1 MRIKY
6 RHGIRFYLV
15 SFWIYFCH
23 GSFGKGRSGCGF
35 FILGVLLGPFG
46 LLFAFAAN
54 EDVAETERK
63 DVSTGTKKKCPF
75 CAEIIKAE
83 AIVCRF
89 CGRDLD

>member
-1 MRIKY
+1 MVYVFIWFLF
-6 RHGIRFYLV
+6 GFISAMV
-15 SFWIYFCH
+15 AS
-23 GSFGKGRSGCGF
+23 GKGRSGCGF
-35 FILGVLLGPFG
+35 FIIGILLGPFG

>member
-1 MRIKY
+1 MVYVFIWFLF
-6 RHGIRFYLV
+6 GFISAMV
-15 SFWIYFCH
+15 AS
-23 GSFGKGRSGCGF
+23 GKGRSGCGF

>member
-1 MRIKY
+1 MVYVFIWFLF
-6 RHGIRFYLV
+6 GFISAMV
-15 SFWIYFCH
+15 AS
-23 GSFGKGRSGCGF
+23 GKGRSGCGF

-63 DVSTGTKKKCPF
+63 DVSTGTKKKCQF

>member
-1 MRIKY
+1 MVYVFIWFLF
-6 RHGIRFYLV
+6 GFMSAMV
-15 SFWIYFCH
+15 AS
-23 GSFGKGRSGCGF
+23 GKGRSGCGF

>member
-1 MRIKY
+1 MVYVFIWFLF
-6 RHGIRFYLV
+6 GFISAMV
-15 SFWIYFCH
+15 AS
-23 GSFGKGRSGCGF
+23 GKGSSGCGF